1 MSDNKEKF
9 VVGMNNS
16 KEPERS
22 DNKEKIV
29 SG

>member
-16 KEPERS
+16 KELERS
-22 DNKEKIV
+22 DSKEKIV